1 MRIPILL
8 LVVLAAAIALVPAA
22 DQVKPKTGT
31 VDKLRIDNRGGVEFS
46 MSRIEYRD
54 QVKVLESDLYLECE
68 KLTLL
73 LQTNSPSRPTAGT
86 TSVSGGTITNLGVQL
101 ETIIAETNLLVMAR
115 GMTLL
120 GDRAVYTRSNETFVV
135 TGDLVVVERSNFI
148 FFSTNFVYNRVT
160 GSGYAV
166 GWTATEIE
174 VSGLSGTNGS
184 RPGFGI
190 GRGLGTPGQSKP
202 QPQPQ
207 K

>member
-1 MRIPILL
+1 MLL
-8 LVVLAAAIALVPAA
+8 LVLLAAAVALAPAA
-22 DQVKPKTGT
+22 DPAKARPGPP
-31 VDKLRIDNRGGVEFS
+31 DKLRIDNLGGVEFS
-46 MSRIEYRD
+46 MSRIIFHD
-54 QVKVLESDLYLECE
+54 QVKVLESELYLECE

-73 LQTNSPSRPTAGT
+73 LQTNSPSRPAAGS
-86 TSVSGGTITNLGVQL
+86 TSVSGGSLTNLGVQL
-101 ETIIAETNLLVMAR
+101 DTIIAETNLLVMAR

-120 GDRAVYTRSNETFVV
+120 GDRAVYNRSNETFTV

-160 GSGYAV
+160 GAGHAV

-174 VSGLSGTNGS
+174 VGGLGGTNGS

-190 GRGLGTPGQSKP
+190 GRGLGVPGTSKP
-202 QPQPQ
+202 QTP